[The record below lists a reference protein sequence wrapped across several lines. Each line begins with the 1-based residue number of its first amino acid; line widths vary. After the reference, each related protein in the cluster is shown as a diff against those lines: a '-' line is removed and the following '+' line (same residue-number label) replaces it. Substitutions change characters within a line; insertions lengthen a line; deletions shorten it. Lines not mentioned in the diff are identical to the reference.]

1 MSKIVTTEYTIDKIA
16 APNLP
21 LAPREWDQRFQDQ
34 FANVLRL
41 YFNRLDDFIARLK
54 ASDAASSDGSG
65 LSFPSGAFHDTTTQ
79 TQTTVNT
86 AKAVTFNATDYSN
99 GVALGTTTSHVVVS
113 KAGYY
118 NFQFSAQLDKASG
131 ATASIWIWPK
141 VNGSNITASASKVS
155 IQGTTAESVPSWNF
169 VLPMNA
175 NDYFELYWLTDDTN
189 VQIKYEAGFGVAPN
203 NVPAIPSVILTAT
216 FVSALPA

>member
-1 MSKIVTTEYTIDKIA
+1 MTYIVTTDYTINKIT

-21 LAPREWDQRFQDQ
+21 LAPDEWDRRYQDQ

-41 YFNRLDDFIARLK
+41 YFNRIDDFIARL
-54 ASDAASSDGSG
+54 AVSNSVDPS
-65 LSFPSGAFHDTTTQ
+65 LINFPFAAFHDATTQ
-79 TQTTVNT
+79 TQVAVNT
-86 AKAVTFNATDYSN
+86 AKAITFDTTDYSN
-99 GVALGTTTSHVVVS
+99 GIALGAPTSRIVVS
-113 KAGYY
+113 QAGYY

-141 VNGSNITASASKVS
+141 VNGTNITASASKVS
-155 IQGTTAESVPSWNF
+155 IQGTTAENVPAWNF

-175 NDYFELYWLTDDTN
+175 NDYFELYWMTDDTD
-189 VQIKYEAGFGVAPN
+189 VQLKYEAGFGTAPN

>member
-1 MSKIVTTEYTIDKIA
+1 MTYIVTTDYTIDKIA

-21 LAPREWDQRFQDQ
+21 LAPEQWDKRYQDQ
-34 FANVLRL
+34 FSNVLRL
-41 YFNRLDDFIARLK
+41 YFNRLDNFISRLTV
-54 ASDAASSDGSG
+54 SGSVDPT
-65 LSFPSGAFHDTTTQ
+65 LINFPFGAFHDGTTQ
-79 TQTTVNT
+79 TQVATNT
-86 AKAVTFNATDYSN
+86 AKAITFDSTDASN
-99 GVALGTTTSHVVVS
+99 GIALGTPTSRVVVT

-131 ATASIWIWPK
+131 ATASTWIWPK

-155 IQGTTAESVPSWNF
+155 IQGTTAENVPAWNF

-175 NDYFELYWLTDDTN
+175 NDYFELYWMTDDTT
-189 VQIKYEAGFGVAPN
+189 VQLKYEAGFGTAPN

-216 FVSALPA
+216 FVSALY